1 MNAPQTK
8 TKTIPSSQIKL
19 GLKLGLIS
27 AYLLSSPLKAENS
40 YWQEFGNQPVFIEQ
54 NNNGRIQ
61 LLKFIDYR
69 DEMLVAEMEMRS
81 RDGTTTIAEIAQ
93 PVTEGMVKNLDF
105 KTEAMEAANR
115 FNNNQNYTAAA
126 KVLRPQV
133 YPLIKFY
140 RIPETFIQLH
150 QPVRLMLEMLIE
162 AGELEEAEDL
172 LARIELDKVDFKYSE
187 IAHKLLL
194 AYRANES
201 FDALARVAATLP
213 VSEEYLANIKMLTET
228 ANTLR
233 SAGLYNAVIPIYRTI
248 QKAANAEQKKD
259 IDLWLAY
266 SLVLADR
273 LDEATPLIDAM
284 DAPEPN
290 ERLFSLYKLLHGSRM
305 HRLERYSEALDM
317 LTRGFVRAQTAYSWV
332 PEMLYLIGDCY
343 LRANDMTAARNVWFE
358 VTILY
363 PQSPWAIR
371 VQKEIDAL
379 PDPSNSL

>member
-1 MNAPQTK
+1 MNAKQT
-8 TKTIPSSQIKL
+8 TIKMQSFSQ
-19 GLKLGLIS
+19 LKLGFGLI
-27 AYLLSSPLKAENS
+27 AACLMTSPAKAQNN

-69 DEMLVAEMEMRS
+69 DEMIVAEMEMRS
-81 RDGTTTIAEIAQ
+81 RDGTTTVAEIAQ

-105 KTEAMEAANR
+105 KTGAMEAANR
-115 FNNNQNYTAAA
+115 FIDNQNYTAAA

-150 QPVRLMLEMLIE
+150 QPVRLMLETLIE
-162 AGELEEAEDL
+162 AGELKEAEDL

-187 IAHKLLL
+187 IAQALLL
-194 AYRANES
+194 AYKASES
-201 FDALARVAATLP
+201 FDALARVAVTLP
-213 VSEEYLANIKMLTET
+213 VSADYLANINVLTDA
-228 ANTLR
+228 ANSLR
-233 SAGLYNAVIPIYRTI
+233 SAGQYNAVIPIYRTI
-248 QKAANAEQKKD
+248 QAAANKEQKKD

-273 LDEATPLIDAM
+273 LEEAAPLIDAL
-284 DAPEPN
+284 DAPEPS

-343 LRANDMTAARNVWFE
+343 LRANDPIAARNVWFE

-363 PQSPWAIR
+363 PQSPWATR
-371 VQKEIDAL
+371 VQKELDAL
-379 PDPSNSL
+379 PNPSGNL